1 MRPDGTGQ
9 DETRLLF
16 LKRRTTMTEPEQM
29 IIRALSQRDQLKAT
43 LREHK
48 SEIENIARHE
58 EDDLKKTMAI
68 FVFGELVLKT

>member
-1 MRPDGTGQ
+1 
-9 DETRLLF
+9 
-16 LKRRTTMTEPEQM
+16 MTEPEQM

-58 EDDLKKTMAI
+58 EDDLKKTMAL